1 MPLPAGIASRDV
13 VVKVLPLRIRV
24 AERDA
29 VLLEG
34 RLGGQVKAADT
45 GDFEWE
51 LMNSANDG
59 TRLVVTMQKW
69 YVVDAHHVAGCRAD
83 TLLFG

>member
-1 MPLPAGIASRDV
+1 M
-13 VVKVLPLRIRV
+13 KVLPLRIRV
-24 AERDA
+24 AARDA

-69 YVVDAHHVAGCRAD
+69 YVLMRTIWLAVELILSFLDKRCVV
-83 TLLFG
+83 